1 MELHLLELLS
11 EYGYFGMFL
20 LIMIENIFP
29 LIPSEAVLSF
39 GGFLT
44 EHTELNLQG
53 MLIAATAGS
62 LAGAVILYWA
72 GRIIPL
78 NRLDHVLS
86 NRWIRKAGFKEG
98 DIKKTLKW
106 FDRHEN
112 KAVLLG
118 RCVPVIRSLISIP
131 AGMTRMPFAQ
141 FLCYTAIGSGI
152 WNLLL
157 LGLGKKAGSSWYKIT
172 QIFDQYQAAIIT
184 LIAAAAIYF
193 IASKLSTTK
202 KKD

>member
-20 LIMIENIFP
+20 LIMIENLFP
-29 LIPSEAVLSF
+29 PIPSEAVLSF

-86 NRWIRKAGFKEG
+86 NRLIRKAGFKEG

-118 RCVPVIRSLISIP
+118 RCVPVITKPHLHTGRHDQNALCSISVLHSHRKRNLESASSRSREK
-131 AGMTRMPFAQ
+131 GRK
-141 FLCYTAIGSGI
+141 
-152 WNLLL
+152 LLVQNHTDL
-157 LGLGKKAGSSWYKIT
+157 
-172 QIFDQYQAAIIT
+172 
-184 LIAAAAIYF
+184 
-193 IASKLSTTK
+193 
-202 KKD
+202 

>member
-1 MELHLLELLS
+1 
-11 EYGYFGMFL
+11 
-20 LIMIENIFP
+20 
-29 LIPSEAVLSF
+29 
-39 GGFLT
+39 
-44 EHTELNLQG
+44 
-53 MLIAATAGS
+53 
-62 LAGAVILYWA
+62 
-72 GRIIPL
+72 
-78 NRLDHVLS
+78 
-86 NRWIRKAGFKEG
+86 
-98 DIKKTLKW
+98 
-106 FDRHEN
+106 
-112 KAVLLG
+112 
-118 RCVPVIRSLISIP
+118 
-131 AGMTRMPFAQ
+131 MTRMPFAQ